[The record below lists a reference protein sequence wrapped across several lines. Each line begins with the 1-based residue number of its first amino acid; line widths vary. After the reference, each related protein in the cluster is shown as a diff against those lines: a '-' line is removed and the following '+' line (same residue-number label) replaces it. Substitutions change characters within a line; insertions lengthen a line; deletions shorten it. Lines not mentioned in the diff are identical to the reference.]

1 MKCEVCN
8 EKDAVTVVPSKSP
21 PHEPVHTCIKCAQDY
36 PNVYYDGP
44 PVFHF
49 RSENGRWYYVF
60 VHHDH
65 LTPYFYPSVK
75 PDIRIAGDSGEI
87 IFKTGRKREY
97 DKPVCERIVPYTLK
111 LANNE
116 KNC

>member
-8 EKDAVTVVPSKSP
+8 EKDAVTVVPSKKP
-21 PHEPVHTCIKCAQDY
+21 MHEPIYCCIKCAKDY

-65 LTPYFYPSVK
+65 LTPYFYPSVR

-97 DKPVCERIVPYTLK
+97 ENPMCERVVPYTLN
-111 LANNE
+111 LDDNE
-116 KNC
+116 KNY